1 MEDQVLTAVLQRYY
15 GLSDYRLRSLNRRSL
30 GDEVCVYEMYHV
42 QRSSLPSLVFFACHD
57 RLAERSTFRWERDN
71 SVRDWLEERVFLLR
85 YLEQQGYPAPRM
97 FPSCDGAALVR
108 FECWNVLVTTF
119 LEGQARL
126 VSPDDL
132 CCLAA
137 AVGRLHGLALS
148 PLVSRSWWNTSYSL
162 PHALG
167 QLEACAPFVPTPY
180 QALYEQCRKT
190 FVTMQVALDQL
201 PECIIHGD
209 VWAPNGVRTG
219 EQEVVLV
226 DWEGAGRGAA
236 LLDLSELLLK
246 GQYDARGVMPETVN
260 EACVA
265 ALVSGY
271 AQWRL
276 PEPIEFELL
285 LDAMRF
291 RIAWVGAWM
300 LSKVLLEGWTARVE
314 RALSYVQRGYRLA
327 EPTAAF
333 ALRCFAKTTAV
344 GNV

>member
-1 MEDQVLTAVLQRYY
+1 M
-15 GLSDYRLRSLNRRSL
+15 
-30 GDEVCVYEMYHV
+30 
-42 QRSSLPSLVFFACHD
+42 
-57 RLAERSTFRWERDN
+57 
-71 SVRDWLEERVFLLR
+71 
-85 YLEQQGYPAPRM
+85 
-97 FPSCDGAALVR
+97 
-108 FECWNVLVTTF
+108 
-119 LEGQARL
+119 
-126 VSPDDL
+126 
-132 CCLAA
+132 
-137 AVGRLHGLALS
+137 
-148 PLVSRSWWNTSYSL
+148 
-162 PHALG
+162 
-167 QLEACAPFVPTPY
+167 
-180 QALYEQCRKT
+180 K
-190 FVTMQVALDQL
+190 MQF
-201 PECIIHGD
+201 
-209 VWAPNGVRTG
+209 
-219 EQEVVLV
+219 
-226 DWEGAGRGAA
+226 
-236 LLDLSELLLK
+236 
-246 GQYDARGVMPETVN
+246 DASGVMPETVN